1 MSPVP
6 RRDRLSE
13 YAAKGANLALRQ
25 AALAPEQVQARRIAP
40 TSVDPGDAAAVRVAI
55 LSPRDWAAHV
65 QWEAMIA
72 HALRQ
77 RGAHVEVITCGGGLE
92 ICDRV
97 NTWEGPPVPCT
108 TCTRYVHGSFDA
120 HGLQRTSIRDGWVEE
135 TDLDDWP
142 ELDRMSLGEL
152 TDVVAEGL
160 PLGRLVDIPVKWFLM
175 GSGAT
180 DDPLTPLTT
189 RRFLRSARQVARGL
203 AAAIDAAQ
211 PQVMLL
217 LNGLFFFESIAWELC
232 RQRSIEVVT
241 YERGFIKDTL
251 LFRRDAPAG
260 LGEITHLWG
269 EWAEVPLT
277 EGEDMTLSEYLA
289 DRQHGRR
296 TIDRFWDGASFEDPG
311 RSGSGRRAVLFTNL
325 TWDTAV
331 IGQERAFPSIRDW
344 VAHAISFFAERP
356 DDELVVRIHP
366 AEVKLAGKQ
375 TREPL
380 GEFISERFPELPPN
394 VRVIAPDDPT
404 SSYPLMSGSD
414 VGLVYTS
421 TSGLELAL
429 AGTPVIVS
437 GRTHYQG
444 KGFTIDVDD
453 AADFDAAL
461 ERVLADPAAARPD
474 VDLARRYAYLFWF
487 RVPVAAPGV
496 EEHIPGLARLTVT
509 SADDLAP
516 GRNRAAD
523 RICDGILNGED
534 FAPTPGD

>member
-1 MSPVP
+1 VSPVP
-6 RRDRLSE
+6 RLDRLSE
-13 YAAKGANLALRQ
+13 YVAKGSNLVLRQ
-25 AALAPEQVQARRIAP
+25 VELAPEQVASRRLAR
-40 TSVDPGDAAAVRVAI
+40 TSVDPGDDAAVRVAI

-65 QWEAMIA
+65 QWESMIA
-72 HALRQ
+72 HALRL
-77 RGAHVEVITCGGGLE
+77 RGAHVEIITCGGGLE

-97 NTWEGPPVPCT
+97 NTWEGPPVPCA
-108 TCTRYVHGSFDA
+108 TCTRYVHGSVDA
-120 HGLQRTSIRDGWVEE
+120 HGLPRLAIRDGWLDED
-135 TDLDDWP
+135 DLDEWP
-142 ELDRMSLGEL
+142 ELDRLSLGEL

-189 RRFLRSARQVARGL
+189 RRFLRSARRVARGL
-203 AAAIDAAQ
+203 AAALDEAR

-232 RQRSIEVVT
+232 RQRGIEVVT

-251 LFRRDAPAG
+251 LFRREAPAG
-260 LGEITHLWG
+260 LGEITHLWAQ
-269 EWAEVPLT
+269 WAELPLT
-277 EGEDMTLSEYLA
+277 ATEERTLSEYLA
-289 DRQHGRR
+289 DRQLGRR
-296 TIDRFWDGASFEDPG
+296 TIDRFWDGASFEAPD
-311 RSGSGRRAVLFTNL
+311 RTRSGRRAVLFTNL

-331 IGQERAFPSIRDW
+331 IGQERAFVSIRDW
-344 VAHAISFFAERP
+344 VAHAVTFFERRP
-356 DDELVVRIHP
+356 DDELVIRIHP

-380 GEFISERFPELPPN
+380 GDFLAERFPTLPPN
-394 VRVIAPDDPT
+394 VRVIAADDPT
-404 SSYPLMSGSD
+404 SSYPLMESSD

-429 AGTPVIVS
+429 AGTPVIVA

-453 AADFDAAL
+453 AAGFDAAL
-461 ERVLADPAAARPD
+461 ERVLADPVGSRPD

-487 RVPVAAPGV
+487 RVPVDAPGV
-496 EEHIPGLARLTVT
+496 EEHIPGLARLTVS
-509 SADDLAP
+509 SAEELAP
-516 GRNRAAD
+516 GRSAAAD
-523 RICDGILNGED
+523 RICDGILNGGD
-534 FAPTPGD
+534 FAPAPPD